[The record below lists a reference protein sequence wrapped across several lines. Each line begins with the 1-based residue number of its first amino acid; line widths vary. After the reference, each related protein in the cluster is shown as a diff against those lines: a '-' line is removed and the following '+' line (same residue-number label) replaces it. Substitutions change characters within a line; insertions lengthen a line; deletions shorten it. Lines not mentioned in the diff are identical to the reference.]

1 MPRVIDM
8 VVDMIAEM
16 GIDHV
21 FGLPGGVTPFLLE
34 EFYKRKD
41 KFTTIVARQEGAAA
55 IMADVYGRITR
66 KPGILIGQ
74 GPFIATN
81 GGVGII
87 EAYMAGSPIVI
98 ITDASDWNGINQH
111 APYQCGTGEYG
122 SINVPNIMRSMTKY
136 TTVATNPQEVVYG
149 VELAIKHA
157 ISGRP
162 GPTCVI
168 ARWQS
173 MIGIIKDP
181 MELRPPLH
189 ELTGLLNVSPPCI
202 SPDDTQKIA
211 RYLLDAESPVLLCGR
226 GIHASNAY
234 EELQELA
241 ELIGMPVAT
250 SYMGKSSIVET
261 HDLSLGVMGGLAQK
275 LANETIRGADV
286 ILAVGTCLAPE
297 NTVNCSIE
305 FIDPSRQKLIHV
317 DIDPRNAAWTYPV
330 TLGVT
335 SDAKL
340 ALKAII
346 NEIKN
351 LSPNINVNERINAI
365 RIKKEDIENEYYTS
379 KFYNSDNVP
388 IEPERLVKEIN
399 EILSSDDII
408 VLDAGNSRMWFTKL
422 LQTKNT
428 GQLIAGGGVAGM
440 CWGTSAAIATKLL
453 YKDRNVVEIS
463 GDGSMLMG
471 LYNWS
476 TLKELN
482 LPLAYIVMNN
492 SALGNVRDYL
502 SRKGRPMSDVPKTNF
517 ANIAKSMG
525 IEGIRVEE
533 LSELKPA
540 LQNAFT
546 TDKPLVVDVVVSQG
560 TNLRIRQ
567 SV

>member
-8 VVDMIAEM
+8 IVDMVAQA

-21 FGLPGGVTPFLLE
+21 FGLPGGVTPFLME

-41 KFTTIVARQEGAAA
+41 DFTTIITRQEGAAA
-55 IMADVYGRITR
+55 IMADIYGRITR
-66 KPGILIGQ
+66 KPGLLIGQ

-87 EAYMAGSPIVI
+87 EAYMAGSPMVI

-122 SINVPNIMRSMTKY
+122 SIDVPNMLRSMTKY

-173 MIGIIKDP
+173 MIGVIKDP

-189 ELTGLLNVSPPCI
+189 EISGLLRVNPPCI
-202 SPDDTQKIA
+202 SHDDAQRVA
-211 RYLLDAESPVLLCGR
+211 RYLSDAENPVLICGR

-234 EELQELA
+234 DELQGLV

-250 SYMGKSSIVET
+250 SYMGKSSIAET
-261 HDLSLGVMGGLAQK
+261 HDLSLGVMGGLSQK
-275 LANETIRGADV
+275 LANNVISNADV

-297 NTVNCSIE
+297 NTDNCSVE
-305 FIDPSRQKLIHV
+305 FIDPSRQTLIHV

-330 TLGVT
+330 TLGLT

-346 NEIKN
+346 NEIKK
-351 LSPNINVNERINAI
+351 LSPQINVQKRINTLKK
-365 RIKKEDIENEYYTS
+365 KKEDPENEYYAS
-379 KFYNSDNVP
+379 KFYDSDNIP

-399 EILSSDDII
+399 EILSEANII
-408 VLDAGNSRMWFTKL
+408 VVDAGNSRMWFTKL
-422 LQTKNT
+422 LQTKAI
-428 GQLIAGGGVAGM
+428 GQFIAGGGVAGM
-440 CWGTSAAIATKLL
+440 CWGTSAAIAAKLL
-453 YKDRNVVEIS
+453 YKDKNVVEIS

-476 TLKELN
+476 TLKDLN
-482 LPLAYIVMNN
+482 LPIAYIVMNN
-492 SALGNVRDYL
+492 SALGNIRDYL

-517 ANIAKSMG
+517 ANIANSMG

-540 LQNAFT
+540 LQRAFT
-546 TDKPLVVDVVVSQG
+546 TDKPLVIDIVVSQG

>member
-463 GDGSMLMG
+463 GDGSMLM
-471 LYNWS
+471 
-476 TLKELN
+476 
-482 LPLAYIVMNN
+482 
-492 SALGNVRDYL
+492 
-502 SRKGRPMSDVPKTNF
+502 VPKTNF